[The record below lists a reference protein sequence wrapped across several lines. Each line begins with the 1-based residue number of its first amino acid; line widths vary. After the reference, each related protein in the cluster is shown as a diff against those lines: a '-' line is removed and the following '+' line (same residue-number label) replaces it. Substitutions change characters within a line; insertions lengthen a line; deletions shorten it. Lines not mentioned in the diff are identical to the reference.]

1 MTQLIAPN
9 GKPSNLTPEQW
20 KLVRTPQFKA
30 WFGDWENDPENASKV
45 VDENGEPLV
54 VYHGSKQSINIFKK
68 KKNTKQDNPNYVQG
82 FWFFSAPIGNS
93 LTQEDRE
100 YFYDEGSA
108 EWMAE
113 NWVVNSEGDSIA
125 KVIRCFLNVRNPI
138 EVDSYAEFLH
148 WRNDNDVLNS
158 IKNNE
163 RDGWFIH
170 GSTTDGGLFR
180 DDINV
185 FNSNQIKLA
194 DGTNTT
200 FDGSNPD
207 IRFAEGGM
215 ISNVQ
220 QGDALIYKDSEF
232 LDFDSVIYV
241 EGVTENAN
249 GTLVS
254 LSNGQRMFLPQV
266 AEKFRIATPSEMNRS
281 EIMGKELFSKGGNTK
296 RTMKR
301 IKRGGITYGKSHA
314 EGGIPVKNQ
323 STGDMLEVEG
333 GEGIVNKRSM
343 ASKSIVTLNG
353 KKMNICQAVSELN
366 QMEGGVKFSCEDV
379 NDRQFIKAMAK
390 GGELDR
396 GTRTEQEHIQVLK
409 DLYAK
414 RITPKQASERIAKD
428 HLKEDSRY
436 YSKLAKM
443 EGKMAKGGKTKIDAP
458 LEFYDWVK
466 FSNGD
471 VFQVRGIEKDE
482 ITLVSNSS
490 DGGNVKFSDIEK
502 MLKSGQLKIVK
513 VNFEP
518 SDKEIEFAE
527 EIGFTNVEKGKIWK
541 FQYEINKLK
550 HWGNIT
556 TNKETNSI
564 ILSRNHEYVTPSGIN
579 SSGYKRNFESYM
591 SALQFND
598 EITQKKKLEAKEK
611 MADGGKTRKNAKK
624 TLSEAVGFDI
634 NSIDISKL

>member
-1 MTQLIAPN
+1 
-9 GKPSNLTPEQW
+9 
-20 KLVRTPQFKA
+20 
-30 WFGDWENDPENASKV
+30 
-45 VDENGEPLV
+45 
-54 VYHGSKQSINIFKK
+54 
-68 KKNTKQDNPNYVQG
+68 
-82 FWFFSAPIGNS
+82 
-93 LTQEDRE
+93 
-100 YFYDEGSA
+100 
-108 EWMAE
+108 
-113 NWVVNSEGDSIA
+113 
-125 KVIRCFLNVRNPI
+125 
-138 EVDSYAEFLH
+138 
-148 WRNDNDVLNS
+148 
-158 IKNNE
+158 
-163 RDGWFIH
+163 
-170 GSTTDGGLFR
+170 
-180 DDINV
+180 
-185 FNSNQIKLA
+185 
-194 DGTNTT
+194 
-200 FDGSNPD
+200 
-207 IRFAEGGM
+207 
-215 ISNVQ
+215 
-220 QGDALIYKDSEF
+220 
-232 LDFDSVIYV
+232 
-241 EGVTENAN
+241 
-249 GTLVS
+249 
-254 LSNGQRMFLPQV
+254 
-266 AEKFRIATPSEMNRS
+266 
-281 EIMGKELFSKGGNTK
+281 
-296 RTMKR
+296 
-301 IKRGGITYGKSHA
+301 
-314 EGGIPVKNQ
+314 
-323 STGDMLEVEG
+323 
-333 GEGIVNKRSM
+333 M
-343 ASKSIVTLNG
+343 ASKSKVTLNG

-443 EGKMAKGGKTKIDAP
+443 EGKMAKGGKTKIEAP

-564 ILSRNHEYVTPSGIN
+564 ILSRNHEYVTSSGIN

-611 MADGGKTRKNAKK
+611 MADGGKTRKNAKI
-624 TLSEAVGFDI
+624 TLAEAVGFDI